1 MYITIGN
8 TMGKTLLP
16 LPPNHG
22 AALVDAAGRDKDRIH
37 VLESAVV
44 MWTRQIKNILKMDPE
59 TALKS
64 GNPGPDVELEF
75 WKNKAENLN
84 SLHQQVCT
92 T

>member
-1 MYITIGN
+1 
-8 TMGKTLLP
+8 MGKTLLP

-22 AALVDAAGRDKDRIH
+22 AALMDAAGRDKDRIH

-64 GNPGPDVELEF
+64 GNPGTTPRSAIHSQHAMPGTQE
-75 WKNKAENLN
+75 
-84 SLHQQVCT
+84 VCF
-92 T
+92 